1 MLKRRKLKQMSNN
14 GDQSSKST
22 HILSTSANLLGF
34 CFVVLTS
41 TKITKLN
48 EASFIDE
55 GAALAVMCFMS
66 SCLLSFLAIRSKSE
80 NRSVKLEKL
89 ADVLFLCGLVTL
101 SLTTILITFNII

>member
-1 MLKRRKLKQMSNN
+1 MNN
-14 GDQSSKST
+14 KGDQSSKST

-41 TKITKLN
+41 TKINKLDQ
-48 EASFIDE
+48 ASFIDE

-80 NRSVKLEKL
+80 IRSVKLEKL

>member
-1 MLKRRKLKQMSNN
+1 MNKAN
-14 GDQSSKST
+14 DQSSKST

-41 TKITKLN
+41 SKINKLN

-55 GAALAVMCFMS
+55 VAALAIMCFMS
-66 SCLLSFLAIRSKSE
+66 SCLLSFLSIRSKME
-80 NRSVKLEKL
+80 IRSVKLEKL
-89 ADVLFLCGLVTL
+89 ADVLFLCGLITL